1 VPLPSDALIVA
12 LRASDGLSEASVHGP
27 RSQVV
32 PPAVVIRPDEPW
44 REPDR
49 FCDDNQ
55 RYVAVAV
62 ARGASPEEAMTTLY
76 DLTSAIIAG
85 LPADW
90 KFESVGAPVID
101 ETTGV
106 TLLAAPVRLSYAN
119 GAA

>member
-1 VPLPSDALIVA
+1 MPIPSDALIVA
-12 LRASDGLSEASVHGP
+12 LRASGGLTGASVHGP

-49 FCDDNQ
+49 FCDDLQ

-62 ARGASPEEAMTTLY
+62 ARAASPEEAMAILY
-76 DLTSAIIAG
+76 DLTSGIISS
-85 LPADW
+85 LPEGW
-90 KFESVGAPVID
+90 EFVSVGAPVID
-101 ETTGV
+101 ESTGV
-106 TLLAAPVRLSYAN
+106 TLLAAPVRLSYRN

>member
-1 VPLPSDALIVA
+1 MSIPSDDLIVA
-12 LRASDGLSEASVHGP
+12 LRAAQGLSEASVHGP

-62 ARGASPEEAMTTLY
+62 AAGASPEEGMSTLY
-76 DLTSAIIAG
+76 DLTSAVIAA
-85 LPADW
+85 LPTDW
-90 KFESVGAPVID
+90 DFVSVGAPVLD
-101 ETTGV
+101 ESTGV
-106 TLLAAPVRLSYAN
+106 TLIAAPVRLRFRN

>member
-1 VPLPSDALIVA
+1 MSNPATDLIAA
-12 LRASDGLSEASVHGP
+12 LRGSDDLSGASVHGP

-62 ARGASPEEAMTTLY
+62 ARGAEPEEAMSLLY
-76 DLTSAIIAG
+76 DLTSQVIAA
-85 LPADW
+85 LPTDW
-90 KFESVGAPVID
+90 EFVSVGVPVLD
-101 ETTGV
+101 ESTGV
-106 TLLAAPVRLSYAN
+106 TLIAAPVRLRYRN